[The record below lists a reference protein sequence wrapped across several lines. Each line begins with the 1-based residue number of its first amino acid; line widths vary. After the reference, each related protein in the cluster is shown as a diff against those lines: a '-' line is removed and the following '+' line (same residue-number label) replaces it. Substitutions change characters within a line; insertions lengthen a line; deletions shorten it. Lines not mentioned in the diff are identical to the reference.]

1 MTQSHGSS
9 LPPRRLLLRHEG
21 PKTAGLPTWLRT
33 NQKEMDNVLLAE
45 DPGFR
50 SAADNAS
57 GVFLCNGPAALG
69 SVFAADKFE
78 RGFVH
83 GDVVLRDLHG
93 YFAVLP
99 LFLLQLHAV
108 CKNIALAVWP

>member
-21 PKTAGLPTWLRT
+21 PKTAGLPTWSRT

-50 SAADNAS
+50 SAADNAGS
-57 GVFLCNGPAALG
+57 VLLRNGPAALEIDPCQRDNPAG
-69 SVFAADKFE
+69 RVNVAIAVARLLFRKIGRD
-78 RGFVH
+78 RGHYTYAFFY
-83 GDVVLRDLHG
+83 L
-93 YFAVLP
+93 
-99 LFLLQLHAV
+99 
-108 CKNIALAVWP
+108 

>member
-1 MTQSHGSS
+1 
-9 LPPRRLLLRHEG
+9 
-21 PKTAGLPTWLRT
+21 
-33 NQKEMDNVLLAE
+33 MDNVLLAE

-57 GVFLCNGPAALG
+57 GVLLCNGPAALG

-93 YFAVLP
+93 NSAVLP
-99 LFLLQLHAV
+99 VFPLQLHAI
-108 CKNIALAVWP
+108 CKDIALATWP